1 MPKADAMEKLA
12 ATGAWCRRH
21 FAPIYMLFMLILM
34 CALAWQLRTLPWREA
49 FNSMRSAKLPALLLG
64 ICGELAVIPLW
75 ALQWCF
81 LAPATHPVRVIVMA
95 EIVTISSAIQNTVP
109 FFGGP
114 LSAGVLLRIRAG
126 FANGAVLSLLAMDQL
141 ATGIGKAAA
150 IAAALI
156 AAPLPPIVHSAAM
169 FLITGVLAL
178 FLVLLTMTHASEK
191 IRRLSLSLSKR
202 WRRIFVSV
210 AEWAAFLEPLTAA
223 EARRRDCRS
232 RDRKKGGGCRCNHG
246 DLICLWHSAECG
258 ERRYDRRDPRLV
270 NDDPGHA
277 GQSRRLRGDGFLR
290 LPIVRY
296 PGRERSRGRGAS
308 AFLRPDAEPG
318 DRLPLDIVSAILSR
332 GRAPHPRGRIE
343 IRASSV
349 AWSITGRLPGRAVA
363 ARFDDSRAVWSQ
375 DRAGTGSSGGWIG

>member
-1 MPKADAMEKLA
+1 MRRNVALRLCLGAGELGVCVRGVRLGRMIKSRREERIPKADAMEKLA
-12 ATGAWCRRH
+12 ATGAWYRRR

-49 FNSMRSAKLPALLLG
+49 FNSMRSAKMPALLLG

-178 FLVLLTMTHASEK
+178 FLVLLAMTHASEK

-202 WRRIFVSV
+202 WRGIFVSV
-210 AEWAAFLEPLTAA
+210 AEWAAFLEPL
-223 EARRRDCRS
+223 RQP
-232 RDRKKGGGCRCNHG
+232 K
-246 DLICLWHSAECG
+246 
-258 ERRYDRRDPRLV
+258 
-270 NDDPGHA
+270 
-277 GQSRRLRGDGFLR
+277 
-290 LPIVRY
+290 
-296 PGRERSRGRGAS
+296 
-308 AFLRPDAEPG
+308 
-318 DRLPLDIVSAILSR
+318 
-332 GRAPHPRGRIE
+332 
-343 IRASSV
+343 
-349 AWSITGRLPGRAVA
+349 RAVA
-363 ARFDDSRAVWSQ
+363 IVALEIGKKAVDVAAIMAIQYACGIPPSAASAVTIVATLGLSTMIQVTPANLGVYEATVFFVYRSFDIPAANALAAAVLQHFSVLMPSLGIGYLLILYRLFYRGGEHRSAR
-375 DRAGTGSSGGWIG
+375 TY